1 MPKMGL
7 GEMGLG
13 ELGLGEMGGHRSWTV
28 SFFCELSA
36 YVGI

>member
-13 ELGLGEMGGHRSWTV
+13 ELELGKMGGHHGHHLRRAVATTCV
-28 SFFCELSA
+28 SE
-36 YVGI
+36 